1 MLSARRQRGFSLIE
15 LMVTLSVMVLLS
27 LLAVPSMSQYV
38 ENSKIHGTAEVVFA
52 AVLKARTEAIRR
64 NATVELV
71 FTDQTPTAESV
82 DTTGVTTTGPNWLIR
97 QVPPPSSS
105 QPHLFIEGKAGAEGG
120 GRPSGGAGT
129 AMVASTS
136 AVAFNPYGALAAG
149 GAVEVDFKTS
159 SGACAP
165 SGAARCL
172 KVVVSR
178 GGQARMCDPA
188 VSAAGDT
195 RKC

>member
-1 MLSARRQRGFSLIE
+1 MLTRRPVRPARQQGFSLIE
-15 LMVTLSVMVLLS
+15 LMVTVSVMVLLS

-52 AVLKARTEAIRR
+52 AMQKARTEAIRR

-71 FTDQTPTAESV
+71 FTDQAPTPASV

-97 QVPPPSSS
+97 QVPPPSSTAS
-105 QPHLFIEGKAGAEGG
+105 HLFIEGKSGAEGS
-120 GRPSGGAGT
+120 GRPAGGSST
-129 AMVASTS
+129 TLVASS
-136 AVAFNPYGALAAG
+136 GAVAFTPYGALS
-149 GAVEVDFKTS
+149 GAPFQVDF
-159 SGACAP
+159 CAP

-178 GGQARMCDPA
+178 GGQARLCDPA
-188 VSAAGDT
+188 VTAIGDT